1 MASATEMGEKLTG
14 TRPGWKEL
22 NWRPL
27 GKSVSNARL
36 PLPRR
41 GTV

>member
-1 MASATEMGEKLTG
+1 MAPAMEFGEKLTD

-22 NWRPL
+22 NWRPP
-27 GKSVSNARL
+27 GKRVSNARL
-36 PLPRR
+36 PPARR